1 MWFTGSNLRSEL
13 RQNSQAFNNQRKCF
27 HLAVRV
33 GEGLHPLP
41 LHSYITFRLSGEYC
55 VLYHCAQRLAMT
67 FVEGEKIT
75 FSTSRDPVYSHCS
88 FYAIVCVRGC
98 VRACAHRHT
107 HARKHSGA
115 YWDEET
121 RLQHQYTGEWLPHSA
136 HLVRVLTGWT
146 TDVGGPTALALKH
159 CCQASQRANTMSR
172 KLSLRGDC
180 SKRALGVGVGW
191 GGERGGVYRGH
202 CQGSM

>member
-1 MWFTGSNLRSEL
+1 MSTVCCITARSPSRWRLLR
-13 RQNSQAFNNQRKCF
+13 ARKSRSPRHVTLCTVI
-27 HLAVRV
+27 A
-33 GEGLHPLP
+33 
-41 LHSYITFRLSGEYC
+41 HSMLLC
-55 VLYHCAQRLAMT
+55 V
-67 FVEGEKIT
+67 
-75 FSTSRDPVYSHCS
+75 
-88 FYAIVCVRGC
+88 C
-98 VRACAHRHT
+98 VRACGHRHT

-172 KLSLRGDC
+172 KLSLRGDY

-191 GGERGGVYRGH
+191 GGERGGMYRG
-202 CQGSM
+202 GLSGLNVTVVSWTSTKVSP

>member
-1 MWFTGSNLRSEL
+1 MSTVCCITARSPSRWRLLR
-13 RQNSQAFNNQRKCF
+13 ARKSRSPRHVTLCTVI
-27 HLAVRV
+27 A
-33 GEGLHPLP
+33 
-41 LHSYITFRLSGEYC
+41 HSMLLC
-55 VLYHCAQRLAMT
+55 V
-67 FVEGEKIT
+67 
-75 FSTSRDPVYSHCS
+75 
-88 FYAIVCVRGC
+88 C
-98 VRACAHRHT
+98 VRACGHRHT

-172 KLSLRGDC
+172 KLSLRGDY
-180 SKRALGVGVGW
+180 SKRALYQKRSKTFFYGAFKNSDILNSIFFQFDTASHAVQ
-191 GGERGGVYRGH
+191 EARE
-202 CQGSM
+202 S